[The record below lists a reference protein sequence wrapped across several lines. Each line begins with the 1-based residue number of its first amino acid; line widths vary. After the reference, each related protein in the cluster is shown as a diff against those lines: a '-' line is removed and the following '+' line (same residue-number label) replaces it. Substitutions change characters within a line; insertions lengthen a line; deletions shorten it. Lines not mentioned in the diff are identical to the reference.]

1 MKLEGARVAVTG
13 ATGFLGRYLVR
24 VLRGYGAQVIAVVR
38 SPDKASILQQPGVE
52 IRYGDLDDRGSLTAA
67 FDGANAVVSNAAL
80 IAFGRGHRDALIESN
95 LAGTSNVL
103 EAAADAGVRR
113 ATMVSTATVYVK
125 HRRGPYKETDPIWS
139 NDNQPGRM
147 GDYALSKALAE
158 TEARAISDRRGIAL
172 SICRP
177 QMIYGAFDTRFTKD
191 FRRLLEL
198 PVGFCT
204 PGLYLP
210 GVYAG
215 DLADAMCRMLARPE
229 SDGHA
234 YNVTHDPG
242 AHTVWDMMHAFR
254 KAGGKVSRL
263 VLPIPVPLRFEYDN
277 EFAKTELGFSNRPLV
292 DAFEDTLAL
301 ERQH

>member
-38 SPDKASILQQPGVE
+38 SPDKASMLQQPGVE

-95 LAGTSNVL
+95 LAGTSNVF
-103 EAAADAGVRR
+103 EAAADAGVQR

-147 GDYALSKALAE
+147 GDYALSTPASRKTSAACWNSRSAS
-158 TEARAISDRRGIAL
+158 ARRA
-172 SICRP
+172 SICL
-177 QMIYGAFDTRFTKD
+177 G
-191 FRRLLEL
+191 
-198 PVGFCT
+198 CT
-204 PGLYLP
+204 P
-210 GVYAG
+210 VIWQTRCAG
-215 DLADAMCRMLARPE
+215 CSPAPKAM
-229 SDGHA
+229 G
-234 YNVTHDPG
+234 THTTSLTIR
-242 AHTVWDMMHAFR
+242 A
-254 KAGGKVSRL
+254 
-263 VLPIPVPLRFEYDN
+263 PIQFG
-277 EFAKTELGFSNRPLV
+277 T
-292 DAFEDTLAL
+292 
-301 ERQH
+301 